1 MTPTI
6 GIDLV
11 ETERFKR
18 WHTYSD
24 RQLRKLFSAAEI
36 TYCRAIPAK
45 SAERFAVRFAARE
58 ALFKALSPYTNLTGP
73 NSAPPL
79 LTLFA
84 CTEIRTDSNGVRFH
98 IDWDLLKEYYPI
110 KKTTNITIQTSFSH
124 TSTTA
129 CAVVMTH
136 SFT

>member
-11 ETERFKR
+11 EIKRFAH
-18 WHTYSD
+18 WHAYSD
-24 RQLRKLFSAAEI
+24 KQLRKSFSDQEI
-36 TYCRAIPAK
+36 IFCRSVPAK
-45 SAERFAVRFAARE
+45 SAERFAVRFAAKE
-58 ALFKALSPYTNLTGP
+58 ALFKALAPYADAT
-73 NSAPPL
+73 PPL

-84 CTEIRTDSNGVRFH
+84 CAEIKTGSNGAQFH
-98 IDWDLLKEYYPI
+98 IDWDLLKDYYSVN
-110 KKTTNITIQTSFSH
+110 KTADITIQTSLSH